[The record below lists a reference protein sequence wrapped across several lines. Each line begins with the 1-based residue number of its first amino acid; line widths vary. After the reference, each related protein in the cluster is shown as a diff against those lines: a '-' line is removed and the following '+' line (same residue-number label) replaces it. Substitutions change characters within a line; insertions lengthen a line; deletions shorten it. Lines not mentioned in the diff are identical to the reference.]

1 MTTRTALF
9 FAMVGVSLFSACGTS
24 VARPTTSTD
33 SVVELS
39 LDARKAAAVEAA
51 TRYFQQTVK
60 DTFLTA
66 QGMTVRGLV
75 RAASQK
81 VKQVDPKSP
90 AALNPAAFDPN
101 AGTAAKLELTQ
112 GHVRYTLVA
121 SARDDAAAVIERG
134 GARYTVSYE
143 VEARVTPD
151 GELSDVVVHQV
162 GEPTRAN

>member
-1 MTTRTALF
+1 MTTRTALISAMF
-9 FAMVGVSLFSACGTS
+9 FVSIFTACGTS
-24 VARPTTSTD
+24 SSRPTTSTD
-33 SVVELS
+33 SAIDLS

-101 AGTAAKLELTQ
+101 AGTAAKLELAQ
-112 GHVRYTLVA
+112 GHVLYTLVA
-121 SARDDAAAVIERG
+121 SASDDAAAVIERG
-134 GARYTVSYE
+134 GTRYTVSYE

-162 GEPTRAN
+162 GTPMRAN

>member
-1 MTTRTALF
+1 MTTRTALISALF
-9 FAMVGVSLFSACGTS
+9 FVLIFSCGTAS
-24 VARPTTSTD
+24 TRPTTTD
-33 SVVELS
+33 SVADLS
-39 LDARKAAAVEAA
+39 LDARKAAAIDAA

-60 DTFLTA
+60 DTFLTT

-101 AGTAAKLELTQ
+101 AGTAAKLELAS
-112 GHVRYTLVA
+112 GHVLYTLVA
-121 SARDDAAAVIERG
+121 SGSEDAAAVIEHR

-151 GELSDVVVHQV
+151 GELSNVVVHHV
-162 GEPTRAN
+162 GEATRAN